1 MRKVDIGGKTFELMN
16 SDEATYG
23 AQKELERV
31 QFAASLA
38 MLSDKDVAELA
49 TKTKKSNKEV
59 DEGEFMKRVM
69 SGQIKEALLDANEK
83 AITPEE
89 EAIILS
95 VGITREAIL
104 KLPGK
109 TVEKLGKEALK
120 ELGTVEDF
128 SKASSSPMK

>member
-1 MRKVDIGGKTFELMN
+1 MRKVNIGGKTFELMN
-16 SDEATYG
+16 SDEVTYG

-49 TKTKKSNKEV
+49 TKTKKTNKEV

>member
-16 SDEATYG
+16 SDEVTYG

-49 TKTKKSNKEV
+49 TKTKKTNKEV

>member
-16 SDEATYG
+16 SDEVTYG

-83 AITPEE
+83 AITAEE